1 MRHRR
6 CDNRVWPLVVAFV
19 ASVSHA
25 APRPFEIEPQELLS
39 ALREFGLQSGEQ
51 IAFRSEII
59 GAQRTQGVRGVY
71 EPSEA
76 LRKLLSG
83 TGLTI
88 KRRGNGYVVT
98 QKRGETPAV
107 LEVRAEAAETEELAE
122 VRVTASRV
130 LRSGFNAPTPTTV
143 VSSAQLEQR
152 GATNIGQ
159 VLDEIPV
166 FRATTTPQTNGVRA
180 IFPGSRYADLRGLG
194 ASRTLVLV
202 DGKRFVPQITTGL
215 PGYQVDLNQIPSGL
229 VERAEIVTGG
239 ASAQWG
245 SDAVAGVVNLILKK
259 DVEGVHVEAQAGSSE
274 LWDHREV
281 RFGLLAGTRFG
292 KERGHVQIAADFVDN
307 GGVRDV
313 YTRDWGRKA
322 WQVIAN
328 PCALDAPVS
337 PVCPEGGNG
346 LPANLILPDVRYSTA
361 TRGGLINGS
370 TVARD
375 DGTFAPSTLLR
386 GVQFGPGGEVLPFQ
400 YGSYVG
406 SQNMHGGGS
415 NAGLNINTNVDLV
428 PAGTRKAL
436 YSRLSYPVAEGIDA
450 YVEASYSYSRG
461 VIQTLP
467 ARDTDIR
474 IYVDNAFLPESLRE
488 YMIANDIASFSLGR
502 DHADIGFQRGS
513 VTHQT
518 PRFVL
523 GTEGVL
529 RDGWRWDAA
538 YTYGENRYDQR
549 VENDRINYRFRA
561 ATDAVWHEGRIVCR
575 ASIPGAVNPEG
586 RPAAPLGAPDYDPF
600 AAGCVPLNVLGEGAP
615 SEAARR
621 FVTDTL
627 WSDTRYTQ
635 QAVNVNLNGEP
646 FATPGGRVSLATG
659 VEWRSE
665 SQHTLVDPQ
674 AELSLYESTNAKS
687 FSGSF
692 TVREAY
698 LETVVPLTSSLHGA
712 GALELNGA
720 ARFTSYSTS
729 GDVTTWKVGATWA
742 PAARLLLR
750 AAYSRDIR
758 APNLFEL
765 RTPPVSTVTN
775 VRFRNAQPPV
785 EALTGGNPDLKPEV
799 ASTRTLGLAWLDPD
813 QGLQLS
819 LDYFDIEVTGA
830 IAALTSQQMA
840 DFCMA
845 GLQEYCDRL
854 EPAVNPMAQYTV
866 RSPYVNFNE
875 VQRSGYDLALSWQT
889 PVTRWLDGA
898 PGTLTISVNGT
909 YMAHNRENAG
919 SGFVE
924 RAGQSNVAPRVIVTA
939 GLAYT
944 LGNAFATA
952 QVRHVSSGRFDNTY
966 VEGVTIND
974 NTVASATY
982 LNLSGALVLSHNV
995 QIFGVVS
1002 NAFDRDPPIVPASFG
1017 LPTSAV
1023 YFDTVGRSYRLGLR
1037 CSF

>member
-6 CDNRVWPLVVAFV
+6 SDNRVWPFVVAFV

-25 APRPFEIEPQELLS
+25 APRSFEIEPQGLLS
-39 ALREFGLQSGEQ
+39 GLREFGLQSGEQ
-51 IAFRSEII
+51 IVFRSEVI
-59 GAQRTQGVRGVY
+59 GEQRTQGVRGVY

-83 TGLTI
+83 TGLSV
-88 KRRGNGYVVT
+88 KRRGNGFVVT
-98 QKRGETPAV
+98 QTRSEPLTSSDKPPA
-107 LEVRAEAAETEELAE
+107 RPDELAE

-130 LRSGFNAPTPTTV
+130 VRSEFNAPTPSTV
-143 VSSAQLEQR
+143 VSSSELEQR

-159 VLDEIPV
+159 VLDENPV

-180 IFPGSRYADLRGLG
+180 IFPGSRYADLRGFG

-215 PGYQVDLNQIPSGL
+215 PGYQVDLNQIPSVL
-229 VERAEIVTGG
+229 LDRAEIVTGG

-259 DVEGVHVEAQAGSSE
+259 DVEGVHAEVQAGSSE
-274 LWDHREV
+274 LWDNREV
-281 RFGLLAGTRFG
+281 RVGVLAGTRFG
-292 KERGHVQIAADFVDN
+292 QGRGHVQFAADFVQND
-307 GGVRDV
+307 GVRDV

-337 PVCPEGGNG
+337 AACPEGGNG

-370 TVARD
+370 TVAKG
-375 DGTFAPSTLLR
+375 DGTVVPSTLLR
-386 GVQFGPGGEVLPFQ
+386 GIQFGPGGEALPFH
-400 YGSYVG
+400 YGRYVG

-436 YSRLSYPVAEGIDA
+436 YSRVSYSVSDSLDT
-450 YVEASYSYSRG
+450 YLEASYSYSRG

-488 YMIANDIASFSLGR
+488 YMIANDITSFSLGR
-502 DHADIGFQRGS
+502 DSGDIGFQRGS

-518 PRFVL
+518 PRLVL
-523 GTEGVL
+523 GVEGTL
-529 RDGWRWDAA
+529 GGEWRWDAA
-538 YTYGENRYDQR
+538 YTYGENRYHQR
-549 VENDRINYRFRA
+549 VENDRVNYRFKA

-586 RPAAPLGAPDYDPF
+586 GSAAPSGAPDYDPL
-600 AAGCVPLNVLGEGAP
+600 AAGCVPLNVLGEGSP
-615 SEAARR
+615 SEEARQ

-627 WSDTRYTQ
+627 WSYTRYTQ
-635 QAVNVNLNGEP
+635 QAAGVNLNGEP
-646 FATPGGRVSLATG
+646 FAGPGGPVSLATG
-659 VEWRSE
+659 IEWRSE
-665 SQHTLVDPQ
+665 SQRTLVDPQ
-674 AELSLYESTNAKS
+674 AELALYESTNATS
-687 FSGSF
+687 FSGAFS
-692 TVREAY
+692 VREAY
-698 LETVVPLTSSLHGA
+698 LETVVPLASGLHKAEPIELDGA
-712 GALELNGA
+712 V
-720 ARFTSYSTS
+720 RFTSYSTR
-729 GDVTTWKVGATWA
+729 GEVTTWKIGATWA
-742 PAARLLLR
+742 PVSRLLLR
-750 AAYSRDIR
+750 GAYSRDIR

-765 RTPPVSTVTN
+765 KTAPVSTITN
-775 VRFRNAQPPV
+775 VRFRNGQPAV
-785 EALTGGNPDLKPEV
+785 EARTGGNPNLKPEV
-799 ASTRTLGLAWLDPD
+799 ASTQTMGVAWIDPE
-813 QGLQLS
+813 QGLRLS
-819 LDYFDIEVTGA
+819 LDYFDIDVTGA

-845 GLQEYCDRL
+845 GQQDYCDRF
-854 EPAVNPMAQYTV
+854 EAGVNPVAAYTV

-875 VQRSGYDLALSWQT
+875 VQRSGYDFALSWQT
-889 PVTRWLDGA
+889 PMARWFATA
-898 PGTLTISVNGT
+898 PGTLAVTVNGT
-909 YMAHNRENAG
+909 YMVHNRENAAT
-919 SGFVE
+919 GFVE
-924 RAGQSNVAPRVIVTA
+924 RAGQSNVAPRVVVTA
-939 GLAYT
+939 GMAYNV
-944 LGNAFATA
+944 GNAFATA

-982 LNLSGALVLSHNV
+982 LNLSGAVPLSRNV
-995 QIFGVVS
+995 QVFGVVT

-1017 LPTSAV
+1017 LPTSAI